1 MTIKGLALA
10 ALLAVSANVSA
21 QEITRQEFIPQCEAN
36 SNAAGNYPVMSN
48 AVCNCAAQ
56 MISYVQTNEL
66 ERFKQWTI
74 DIDNPLVQGSI
85 DYCIRASNDQPWN
98 FLMYFG
104 SEHASVR

>member
-36 SNAAGNYPVMSN
+36 SNEAGNYPVMSN

-56 MISYVQTNEL
+56 MVSYVKTNEL
-66 ERFKQWTI
+66 NRYEQWTI
-74 DIDNPLVQGSI
+74 DINDPLIQGSV
-85 DYCIRASNDQPWN
+85 DFCVRASNEQPWN

-104 SEHASVR
+104 SERASIR